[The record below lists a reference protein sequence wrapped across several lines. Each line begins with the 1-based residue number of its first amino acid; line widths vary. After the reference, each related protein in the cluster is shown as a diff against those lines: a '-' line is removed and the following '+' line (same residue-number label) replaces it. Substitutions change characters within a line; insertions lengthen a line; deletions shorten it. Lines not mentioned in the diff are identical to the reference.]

1 MIKELM
7 SEAKALATDLTL
19 ASHNE
24 PRRFVWGR
32 RGIWGL
38 DSGFTH
44 GHDVLFFFL
53 CVCFFSF

>member
-44 GHDVLFFFL
+44 GHDVLFFFV
-53 CVCFFSF
+53 CVFF